1 MSTGGVGQ
9 VATEF
14 GGVKILRKIL
24 AALIKPFKGG
34 LKNRDIADEEIEF
47 LAQTYLPIALESPS
61 PQPLT
66 EILHVANAYGQKQ
79 FTAILAALPLLVK
92 AQVVGV
98 IMRLL
103 PPSFLDEYRIHYQPM
118 LFSAL
123 SSTQ

>member
-1 MSTGGVGQ
+1 M
-9 VATEF
+9 ATEF